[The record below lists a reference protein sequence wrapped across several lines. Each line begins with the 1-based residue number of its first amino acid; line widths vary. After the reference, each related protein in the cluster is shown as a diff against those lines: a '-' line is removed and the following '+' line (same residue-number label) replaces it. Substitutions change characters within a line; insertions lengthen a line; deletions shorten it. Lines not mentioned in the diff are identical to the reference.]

1 MRLPAVT
8 FQVGLP
14 GSGFITD
21 LCRRTAFERSMKTA
35 LVVLVLERLKL
46 SLQVD
51 SIPEQRVVKKLTTNS
66 PDQAF
71 HEGV

>member
-1 MRLPAVT
+1 
-8 FQVGLP
+8 
-14 GSGFITD
+14 
-21 LCRRTAFERSMKTA
+21 MKTA
-35 LVVLVLERLKL
+35 LVVIVLERLKL

-71 HEGV
+71 HEGCETGVNGMLLMRSISRIRRFACHR